1 MKYIIFFIFLLLS
14 LNGCGSSGDKVG
26 DKTEQI
32 STPTIQSQTES
43 ISTLATTISDPT
55 VEIKQKDE
63 IPLKTEELEKVIT
76 IYIHGFD
83 PKGYKREGIYGND
96 DYLEENA
103 KVANFMGF
111 STMYEE
117 SNSDKGNNLLLSTPY
132 YGNKAPD
139 YYTDQDI
146 KDIENIGVGIPRY
159 ALIVA
164 KYAKHVM
171 EINKAQKVNF
181 LSVSMGSLVTRYLIE
196 KNLENIASNKQI
208 VKWLSIEGVIRG
220 NYAASKKN
228 LVNLVDLFE
237 KQSPDVEHM
246 SYQWIESN
254 LGNPAIG
261 NSPYY
266 KDIIIGFE
274 TSTKDNA
281 LDGILSKSLLVISGK
296 FLPNDGYQV
305 TRDTYFKI
313 DNTDKRF
320 NSLEPTH
327 TYFHD
332 NHIDLANNKSAW
344 VEAVSFLS
352 SKKRVKITLTKATIN
367 DIHEDKS
374 KIKISGLTVGS
385 HDFRPAEIVFSSN
398 VISPKINDLWS
409 VETPI
414 DERVLSGGALPIY
427 KYKSDGETKIVNQEL
442 FNDFIVPSEDV
453 LKLNINAY
461 EIDKYIKYNMYE
473 LTGKKTEDLGADTI
487 DLPIKNG
494 TYQISAKDWSG
505 EVKVEVFEY

>member
-14 LNGCGSSGDKVG
+14 LTGCGSSGDKIG
-26 DKTEQI
+26 NKAEQI
-32 STPTIQSQTES
+32 SDPTIQSQTQS
-43 ISTLATTISDPT
+43 ISTLASTTSDTTLDTKKKEEISL
-55 VEIKQKDE
+55 KQ
-63 IPLKTEELEKVIT
+63 EESSKVIT

-117 SNSDKGNNLLLSTPY
+117 SNSDIGNNLLLSTPY
-132 YGNKAPD
+132 YGNKTPD

-164 KYAKHVM
+164 KYAKHAM
-171 EINKAQKVNF
+171 EINNAQRVNF

-196 KNLENIASNKQI
+196 KNLENMASNKQI
-208 VKWLSIEGVIRG
+208 KKWLSIEGVIRG
-220 NYAASKKN
+220 NYAASNKN
-228 LVNLVDLFE
+228 LVKLVDLFE

-246 SYQWIESN
+246 SYQWIEAN
-254 LGNPAIG
+254 LGDPAIG

-281 LDGILSKSLLVISGK
+281 LDGILSAWLLLNDK
-296 FLPNDGYQV
+296 FRPNDGYQV
-305 TRDTYFKI
+305 ARDTYFKI
-313 DNTDKRF
+313 DDTDKRF
-320 NSLEPTH
+320 NLLEPTH

-344 VEAVSFLS
+344 VEAVSFLT

-374 KIKISGLTVGS
+374 KIKIMGITAGS
-385 HDFRPAEIVFSSN
+385 HDFRPAEVVFSSSI
-398 VISPKINDLWS
+398 VSPKINDLWS

-414 DERVLSGGALPIY
+414 DERALSGGALPIH
-427 KYKSDGETKIVNQEL
+427 KYQSNGETKIVNQEL
-442 FNDFIVPSEDV
+442 FNDFIVSSEDI
-453 LKLNINAY
+453 LKLNLNAY
-461 EIDKYIKYNMYE
+461 EIDQYLKYNMYE
-473 LTGKKTEDLGADTI
+473 LTGKKTENLGAGTI
-487 DLPIKNG
+487 NLPIKNG
-494 TYQISAKDWSG
+494 TYQLSTEDWNA
-505 EVKVEVFEY
+505 EIKVEVFEY